1 MVLIDTPSIYQMEK
15 WPTGCESVSAVMAL
29 QALGEKIDPEEFIE
43 KYLPRKNLEFR
54 DGVLYGPDPQEY
66 FIGDPHKDTF
76 WDYGCYSGAI
86 MKALRN
92 YCESRPDFGYEPVDY
107 SGHPMGDLEAL
118 LREGLPVI
126 FWATMFLRPSSYLR
140 SWKSFDNPMKNI
152 SWGSQEH
159 CLLLVGYDE
168 SHDYLNDPMDTDPA
182 NETHILKDHPD
193 VVGYDRYLVS
203 IRHLEKQNMAV
214 SFRKKM

>member
-1 MVLIDTPSIYQMEK
+1 MAPEAKKKKRGLWWKIPLWIIIVAVVLAGSAMLVNY
-15 WPTGCESVSAVMAL
+15 GVSL
-29 QALGEKIDPEEFIE
+29 
-43 KYLPRKNLEFR
+43 
-54 DGVLYGPDPQEY
+54 
-66 FIGDPHKDTF
+66 H
-76 WDYGCYSGAI
+76 
-86 MKALRN
+86 LRH
-92 YCESRPDFGYEPVDY
+92 YISSFEPVDY

-126 FWATMFLRPSSYLR
+126 FWATMFMRPSSYLR